1 MATYPYADYEGFGG
15 KDFLRKAHSDLEK
28 SLMESLRLGSTSISD
43 ALIHIVVCQ
52 MADADPEDEALDLI
66 AGITGFDK

>member
-1 MATYPYADYEGFGG
+1 MTTYPYEDYEGFGG
-15 KDFLRKAHSDLEK
+15 KDFLRKAHSELVK

-52 MADADPEDEALDLI
+52 MADTDANEEALDLI
-66 AGITGFDK
+66 ARIAGFDK